1 MGWYSYLKEFPL
13 KPLFSSIRN
22 EWYLSFVCWLWY
34 ALKVDAEAGE
44 IEVVSHVCIPIPRV
58 TWGRWGPAV
67 LLLLGDLDKYPQQP
81 YLWKTHHGNRKPSAY
96 RISGCK
102 NTNHEEEKFSFRIL
116 LFFLEFRKSSRR
128 HSGTINHIRVYKV
141 GCCISQSF
149 VLFSLWGKKGAWWC
163 ITSWQTNGIYVDVA
177 TTLWCS
183 SPVYLV

>member
-22 EWYLSFVCWLWY
+22 EWYLSFVYWLWY

-58 TWGRWGPAV
+58 TWGRCCCWETSTNTPSSPTYGKLIIEMGNHLPIVFLVA
-67 LLLLGDLDKYPQQP
+67 
-81 YLWKTHHGNRKPSAY
+81 KTQTMK
-96 RISGCK
+96 K
-102 NTNHEEEKFSFRIL
+102 KKFSFRIL
-116 LFFLEFRKSSRR
+116 LFFLEFRKSSR